1 MIRDRYKHVT
11 DSFDILIPTARA
23 NAEGEATFGDEF
35 GRSKPVRVF
44 TEADR
49 KKAARQMSG
58 MEGKRFDALLALKG
72 ALEAKDALQLEG
84 AKERLER
91 FYRMRED
98 ENPPHVSSDP
108 ERDRQ
113 FAELLAQQSGMAPD
127 EAVRHFEGLRP
138 GPKAKSDPHRS
149 LSYEV
154 SQRVGLLETE
164 LVLWWD
170 GKEFRP
176 AIYCKDHLSALY
188 VHTFFLGRVRYRI
201 CPKCGERFEQHQPNQ
216 DYCKIAHR
224 EAHRV
229 ARWRAKQKHSTPGKE

>member
-1 MIRDRYKHVT
+1 MIRDRYKPVT

-35 GRSKPVRVF
+35 GQPKPVRVF
-44 TEADR
+44 TKEDR
-49 KKAARQMSG
+49 NRAAQRMSG
-58 MEGKRFDALLALKG
+58 TEGKRFYALLALKG

-84 AKERLER
+84 AKERLEV

-98 ENPPHVSSDP
+98 ENPPHVSNDP

-113 FAELLAQQSGMAPD
+113 FAELLAQKSGMEPD
-127 EAVRHFEGLRP
+127 EAVKHFEGLRP
-138 GPKAKSDPHRS
+138 GPKAKSDPHR
-149 LSYEV
+149 LFSYEI
-154 SQRVGLLETE
+154 SQCAGLLETE

-176 AIYCKDHLSALY
+176 AIYCKNHLSALY
-188 VHTFFLGRVRYRI
+188 VHTFLLGRVRYRI
-201 CPKCGERFEQHQPNQ
+201 CPKCGERFEQLRPNQ
-216 DYCKIAHR
+216 DYCTTAHR

-229 ARWRAKQKHSTPGKE
+229 ARWRAKQKHSTGKE